1 MDINPMEHV
10 KTVTRLKDKNL
21 EKLDTRNSEN
31 RQNKIDENLTQ
42 KDTKSRPVTETQL
55 NKVVAEANQNL
66 TLANT
71 KYRLDYSKEKGRFIV
86 KVYNKETHEEVG
98 QIPSENMEK
107 LMDNIWEVTGL
118 IIDEKA

>member
-1 MDINPMEHV
+1 MEHV